1 MFDGLLPAPTM
12 IAFHTLLILVAA
24 FLAVFAEAVMSCS
37 PHWLGTQLDLL
48 PALMVYAALRTNLA
62 TMALLAVFGG
72 LCFDAL
78 SANPAGVTMLPL
90 FAVGLTLHVRR
101 ELILRDQVFAQF
113 VLGAGAGAAVPA
125 LTLLLLLTGGFA
137 PLVGWGSLWQI
148 AVLSLGGGALTPLV
162 FKAFNLCHGALS
174 YRPAT
179 QSCFRPDRDI
189 RRGRT

>member
-1 MFDGLLPAPTM
+1 M

-24 FLAVFAEAVMSCS
+24 FLAVFAQAAMDG
-37 PHWLGTQLDLL
+37 PRHWLGAQVDLL

-62 TMALLAVFGG
+62 TMTLLAVFGG

-78 SANPAGVTMLPL
+78 SANPTGVTMLPL
-90 FAVGLTLHVRR
+90 FAVGLALQVRR
-101 ELILRDQVFAQF
+101 ELILRDQPFAQS

-148 AVLSLGGGALTPLV
+148 VVMSVSSGLLTPLV
-162 FKAFNLCHGALS
+162 FKAFGLCHSALS

-179 QSCFRPDRDI
+179 QTSFRHDRDI